1 MSPVQPKRRA
11 AMLAL
16 GMVGA
21 AALAQR
27 LTPEDR
33 SSEPMN
39 FSLDSL
45 IPQRFVDWQPDP
57 GLRPVAMS
65 TGADEAV
72 YGIYDAL
79 LDRTYVNGKGQ
90 RVMLSLGYSRQQGGV
105 QKPHWQE
112 ICYRSQ
118 GFTVSDITRGE
129 QTVAG
134 RPIPITRMLARNG
147 SRIEPVTYWLTLGPH
162 VVKDRWHR
170 LGHLLAMGLKGDSAE
185 GFLVRISSIS
195 AEPEAA
201 YALHLNF
208 AQALIAALPPAE
220 RQRLVG
226 AG

>member
-1 MSPVQPKRRA
+1 MRPVQPTRRA
-11 AMLAL
+11 ALLAL
-16 GMVGA
+16 GMLGA

-33 SSEPMN
+33 SGEPMG
-39 FSLDSL
+39 FSLDTL
-45 IPQRFVDWQPDP
+45 IPQRFVDWQPDTSV
-57 GLRPVAMS
+57 RPVTMT
-65 TGADEAV
+65 TGADEALYAV
-72 YGIYDAL
+72 YDAL
-79 LDRTYVNGKGQ
+79 LDRTYINAKGQ

-118 GFTVSDITRGE
+118 GFTVSDIRRGE

-134 RPIPITRMLARNG
+134 RPIPVTRMLARNG
-147 SRIEPVTYWLTLGPH
+147 SRVEPVTYWLTLGPH

-170 LGHLLAMGLKGDSAE
+170 LGHLLAMGFQGDSAE

-195 AEPEAA
+195 ADTEAA
-201 YALHLNF
+201 YALHLEF
-208 AQALIAALPPAE
+208 AQALVAALPPAE

-226 AG
+226 AS